1 MIQFICSV
9 YRRFRIALIRILT
22 ENCFH
27 QVLIIWFQLFTRLI
41 EHTLNLFTQNQKK
54 VLLFIIIKSISWGK
68 VWKLTA
74 SWVFYL
80 LFLLLQTW
88 KYWLI
93 TNLQNVYSK
102 IYHFKLL
109 FASLIIGPRLKRTFR
124 EVVRTSSRNLLIRG
138 ESDINLPKQFFIIT
152 HTGWPPPCAIDV
164 IPRIS
169 IKSIVF

>member
-41 EHTLNLFTQNQKK
+41 EQKNI
-54 VLLFIIIKSISWGK
+54 LGKSLEINCILS
-68 VWKLTA
+68 
-74 SWVFYL
+74 
-80 LFLLLQTW
+80 FLSFFFFLLQTW

-138 ESDINLPKQFFIIT
+138 EWDINLPKQFFIIT